1 MVQTKD
7 PTSTIFCLQQQL
19 LVYAQRRGE
28 AGQAYWIF
36 SPNTFLAMDY
46 FHLGGFLMCTTVNL
60 VSDSQWICFGSAFPA
75 CPSELMHNF
84 LHLQH
89 SLGRSFTC
97 LSAPGFHS
105 WLVMVRSPP
114 IHLDIKLI
122 LRSMQH
128 FTLIYIEFYPPF
140 YCLRESLHKNCL
152 QQKVPV
158 KWTNTQQQQ
167 NSLYTL
173 R

>member
-1 MVQTKD
+1 MIVLVQTKD
-7 PTSTIFCLQQQL
+7 PTSTISCLQQQL
-19 LVYAQRRGE
+19 LVCAQRRGE

-36 SPNTFLAMDY
+36 SPNTFLATDY
-46 FHLGGFLMCTTVNL
+46 FHFGEFLTCTTVNL
-60 VSDSQWICFGSAFPA
+60 VSGSQQICFWSAFLA

-89 SLGRSFTC
+89 PLVRSFTC

-114 IHLDIKLI
+114 IHLGIQLI

-128 FTLIYIEFYPPF
+128 FMLIYIEFYLPF

-152 QQKVPV
+152 Q
-158 KWTNTQQQQ
+158 
-167 NSLYTL
+167 
-173 R
+173 